1 MQQRS
6 RGLSEFPSKSNKT
19 TGVKDVP
26 AHNQLKQFSHGG
38 AGVGAQKTNTFHAH
52 YEGGARSMS
61 DRKPDSLTLSLP
73 EKIVKLML
81 FPSELS

>member
-1 MQQRS
+1 MS

-38 AGVGAQKTNTFHAH
+38 AGVGAQKTNTFHVH
-52 YEGGARSMS
+52 YEGGAR
-61 DRKPDSLTLSLP
+61 
-73 EKIVKLML
+73 
-81 FPSELS
+81 